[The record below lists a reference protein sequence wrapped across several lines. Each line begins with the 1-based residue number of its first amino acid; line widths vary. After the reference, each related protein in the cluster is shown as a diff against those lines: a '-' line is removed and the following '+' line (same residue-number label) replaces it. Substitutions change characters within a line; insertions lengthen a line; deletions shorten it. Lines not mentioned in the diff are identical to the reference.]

1 MLPCE
6 YVFAIDFIFV
16 VLSLSPKKFKKY
28 RMRNMWKFE
37 YVKVQ
42 NSKLILSTKK
52 ENNVYIEKLQNQ
64 KIKGVLSN
72 LYSYSI

>member
-1 MLPCE
+1 MSE
-6 YVFAIDFIFV
+6 EQRDIDLIFV
-16 VLSLSPKKFKKY
+16 VLSLSPEKFKKY

-52 ENNVYIEKLQNQ
+52 GNIVFIEKLQNQ
-64 KIKGVLSN
+64 KNKRGV
-72 LYSYSI
+72 I